1 MIIFISENKDSN
13 IVYNSRKSLIKKH
26 KELNYDV
33 NSLTCEMFTYH
44 DARVI
49 NDCINNTENMQSL
62 DLCDVEFQKDNTYIY
77 PIMISDLS
85 RGFGYK
91 NIYAFF
97 EVLPEIILDKVRSK
111 EVYIAFFAITEGI
124 DYDSNHLP
132 DSKSLIDFGAI
143 TCHKKSLNS
152 VIEDSCASYN
162 IPKEQ
167 ILLIT
172 CGKHS
177 HYLEDVNLLHLN
189 YYALE
194 LNYKI
199 KLGYM
204 SFLKKLSVKK
214 EKHFICA
221 NSRIRPHRYH
231 LVYELYRNDLLK
243 HGYVS
248 CQSFDSWFSQF
259 PSEIFQGNINSL
271 TKKLQEDN
279 VNIAEFMTFY
289 NTLPY
294 YIDMLNDE
302 NAIENLSS
310 SWITNHRKSLGRIG
324 QNDKL
329 NHISTYYERAVMDII
344 TESNRSDKNVNFLS
358 EKTFR
363 TIMHKMPFII
373 SGDKG
378 IHNELT
384 RHGFKLY
391 DMLFDYSF
399 DNYDSYIDR
408 NIAIISQLK
417 KYCDMPI
424 EDFYNRTRQ
433 DDVQEVIEH
442 NYKVLESN
450 SIWNEFANKLKTQI
464 K

>member
-49 NDCINNTENMQSL
+49 NDCINNTENMQSR

-77 PIMISDLS
+77 PIMVSDLAV
-85 RGFGYK
+85 GFGYK

-97 EVLPEIILDKVRSK
+97 EVLPKSILDKVRSK
-111 EVYIAFFAITEGI
+111 EVYIAFFAITEEI
-124 DYDSNHLP
+124 DYDS
-132 DSKSLIDFGAI
+132 I
-143 TCHKKSLNS
+143 TCHKKSLKS
-152 VIEDSCASYN
+152 VIEDSCMNYN

-167 ILLIT
+167 ILLIA
-172 CGKHS
+172 CGNHAL
-177 HYLEDVNLLHLN
+177 YLEGLDLLHLN

-248 CQSFDSWFSQF
+248 CQSFDSWVAQF
-259 PSEIFQGNINSL
+259 PSERFQENIDII
-271 TKKLQEDN
+271 TKKLQRDN
-279 VNIAEFMTFY
+279 VNVAEFMTFY

-294 YIDMLNDE
+294 NIDMLNDE
-302 NAIENLSS
+302 NAGENLSS
-310 SWITNHRKSLGRIG
+310 SWIAHHPKSLGRIS
-324 QNDKL
+324 QNDQL

-373 SGDKG
+373 SGDRG

-399 DNYDSYIDR
+399 DTYDSYIDR

-417 KYCDMPI
+417 KYCNMPI
-424 EDFYNRTRQ
+424 EDFYNRTIQ